1 MADKVAEMVFIG
13 METAKKSKYKVKLNN
28 NDKIEQLLQE
38 TYDQA
43 CQQHKAIQEE
53 INKLS
58 SSTTYR
64 DLDIDGKEK
73 YGKIMNNFFTL
84 QQKAIGQK
92 FDIAKLLSEVV
103 KYGGDVKKALD
114 DSSSA
119 PTTLDLEKLR
129 KLAVEATTGNEVEE
143 YVTKK

>member
-1 MADKVAEMVFIG
+1 
-13 METAKKSKYKVKLNN
+13 METAKKKKKYSIKLNS

-43 CQQHKAIQEE
+43 CQQHRAIQDE

-58 SSTTYR
+58 SSTVFK

-73 YGKIMNNFFTL
+73 YGKIMSNFFTL
-84 QQKAIGQK
+84 QQKAIAQK
-92 FDIAKLLSEVV
+92 FDIAKLMAEVV
-103 KYGGDVKKALD
+103 KHGGDVKGAIDAAKAT
-114 DSSSA
+114 
-119 PTTLDLEKLR
+119 PTTLNLDKLR
-129 KLAVEATTGNEVEE
+129 EIAMQASSTESETEE

>member
-1 MADKVAEMVFIG
+1 MGTVKI
-13 METAKKSKYKVKLNN
+13 KKYAVKLNS

-43 CQQHKAIQEE
+43 CQQHRIIQEE

-58 SSTTYR
+58 SSTTYK

-92 FDIAKLLSEVV
+92 FDIAKLLAEVV
-103 KYGGDVKKALD
+103 KHGGAIDASK
-114 DSSSA
+114 ST
-119 PTTLDLEKLR
+119 PTTLDLDKLR
-129 KLAVEATTGNEVEE
+129 KLALDASSVKNEAEE
-143 YVTKK
+143 YETKK

>member
-1 MADKVAEMVFIG
+1 
-13 METAKKSKYKVKLNN
+13 METAKKKKKYSIKLNS

-43 CQQHKAIQEE
+43 CQEHRAIQDE

-58 SSTTYR
+58 SSTVFK

-73 YGKIMNNFFTL
+73 YGKIMSNFFTL
-84 QQKAIGQK
+84 QQKAIAQK
-92 FDIAKLLSEVV
+92 FDIAKLMAEVV
-103 KYGGDVKKALD
+103 KHGGDVKGAIDASKAT
-114 DSSSA
+114 
-119 PTTLDLEKLR
+119 PTTLNLDKLR
-129 KLAVEATTGNEVEE
+129 EIAMQASSTESETEE

>member
-1 MADKVAEMVFIG
+1 
-13 METAKKSKYKVKLNN
+13 MEKALKKFKVKLNN

-43 CQQHKAIQEE
+43 CQQHKSLQDE
-53 INKLS
+53 INKLAG
-58 SSTTYR
+58 STTYK

-92 FDIAKLLSEVV
+92 FEIAKLLAEVV
-103 KYGGDVKKALD
+103 KHGGNVKDALD
-114 DSSSA
+114 DVSKA
-119 PTTLDLEKLR
+119 PTTLNLDKLR
-129 KLAVEATTGNEVEE
+129 EIAIQASTTESEPEE

>member
-1 MADKVAEMVFIG
+1 
-13 METAKKSKYKVKLNN
+13 METAKKKKKYSIKLNS

-43 CQQHKAIQEE
+43 CQQHRAIQDE

-58 SSTTYR
+58 SSTVFK

-73 YGKIMNNFFTL
+73 YGKIMSNFFTL
-84 QQKAIGQK
+84 QQKAIAQK
-92 FDIAKLLSEVV
+92 FDIAKLMAEVV
-103 KYGGDVKKALD
+103 KHGGDVKGAIDAAKA
-114 DSSSA
+114 A
-119 PTTLDLEKLR
+119 PTTLDLNKLR
-129 KLAVEATTGNEVEE
+129 EIAMQASSTESETEE

>member
-1 MADKVAEMVFIG
+1 
-13 METAKKSKYKVKLNN
+13 METAKKNKYKVKLNS

-43 CQQHKAIQEE
+43 CQQHKAMQEE

-58 SSTTYR
+58 SSTTYK

-73 YGKIMNNFFTL
+73 YGKIMNNYFTL
-84 QQKAIGQK
+84 QQKSIGQK
-92 FDIAKLLSEVV
+92 FDIAKLMAEVV
-103 KYGGDVKKALD
+103 KHGGDVKGAIDAAKAM
-114 DSSSA
+114 
-119 PTTLDLEKLR
+119 PTTLDLDKLR
-129 KLAVEATTGNEVEE
+129 QLAVEASTTENEEQK

>member
-1 MADKVAEMVFIG
+1 
-13 METAKKSKYKVKLNN
+13 METVKKKKYTIKLNN

-43 CQQHKAIQEE
+43 CQQHKAIQED

-58 SSTTYR
+58 SSTTYK

-92 FDIAKLLSEVV
+92 FDIAKLMADVV
-103 KYGGDVKKALD
+103 KHGGDVKSAIDASKA
-114 DSSSA
+114 A
-119 PTTLDLEKLR
+119 PTTLDLDKLR
-129 KLAVEATTGNEVEE
+129 KLALEASSTESESEE

>member
-1 MADKVAEMVFIG
+1 
-13 METAKKSKYKVKLNN
+13 METVKRKKYTIKLNN

-58 SSTTYR
+58 SSTTYK

-92 FDIAKLLSEVV
+92 FDIAKLMAEVV
-103 KYGGDVKKALD
+103 KHGGDVKSAIDASKA
-114 DSSSA
+114 A
-119 PTTLDLEKLR
+119 PTTLDLDKLR
-129 KLAVEATTGNEVEE
+129 KLALEASSTESESEE